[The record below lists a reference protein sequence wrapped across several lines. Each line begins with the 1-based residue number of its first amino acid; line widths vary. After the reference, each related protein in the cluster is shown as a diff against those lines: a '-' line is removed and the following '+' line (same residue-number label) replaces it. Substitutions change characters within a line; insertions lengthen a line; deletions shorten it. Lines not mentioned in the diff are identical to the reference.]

1 MSRSLRKGPYVDE
14 KLMKKALVAKN
25 EGSRTS
31 IKTWARGSQ
40 IAPEM
45 VGLTLS
51 IHNGKKFIDV
61 FITEPMVGHHVGEF
75 APTRTF
81 RSHGRITDRTVTPT

>member
-1 MSRSLRKGPYVDE
+1 MSRSLRKGPYLDE
-14 KLMKKALVAKN
+14 KLMKKVLKAKQ
-25 EGSRTS
+25 EGSRTA

-40 IAPEM
+40 VAPEM

-51 IHNGKKFIDV
+51 IHNGKNFINV
-61 FITEPMVGHHVGEF
+61 FVTEPMVGHRLGEF

-81 RSHGRITDRTVTPT
+81 RSHGRVTDRTVTPT